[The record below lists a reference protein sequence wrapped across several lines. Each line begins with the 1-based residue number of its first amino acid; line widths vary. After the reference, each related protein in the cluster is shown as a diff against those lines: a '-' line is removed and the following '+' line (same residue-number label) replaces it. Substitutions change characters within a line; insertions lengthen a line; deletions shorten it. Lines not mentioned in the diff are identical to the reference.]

1 MQNIKTMAK
10 SLDVIQTSVPFDIE
24 QAIAQAV
31 AQAHITCEAKGNNS
45 SDCAVA
51 WEIVEELQAEKF
63 HQLMTAKKKTALE
76 IYCETH
82 PDAAECRIYEV

>member
-1 MQNIKTMAK
+1 MAK

-31 AQAHITCEAKGNNS
+31 AQAHTTCEVKGNHSTN
-45 SDCAVA
+45 CAVA

-82 PDAAECRIYEV
+82 PDAAECRIYDV